1 MDSWFERKSRTDDV
15 VILFDL
21 KGERS
26 WIWNQ
31 NMKWFQIVDFYL
43 CSFQNREHN
52 VKNKASG
59 FNDITVTIIG
69 N

>member
-1 MDSWFERKSRTDDV
+1 MDSGFERKSRIDDV
-15 VILFDL
+15 VVLFDL

-31 NMKWFQIVDFYL
+31 NMKWFQIVGFYL
-43 CSFQNREHN
+43 YSFQNREHN

-59 FNDITVTIIG
+59 FNAITVTIIG